1 MIYEI
6 AQLPVDKQHT
16 ETFRQAFDE
25 VVPLL
30 RRAEGYQ
37 GHLLAQGVET
47 PDLFHLIVRWR
58 SLEDHTPG
66 FEASEDHQT
75 FMTGLEQYFS
85 EEPQVYHIE
94 GEALAAS
101 DHGDL
106 SNNAARIPKG
116 LWP

>member
-37 GHLLAQGVET
+37 GHLLAQGIET
-47 PDLFHLIVRWR
+47 PDLFHLIVQWR

-75 FMTGLEQYFS
+75 FPNSKLHC
-85 EEPQVYHIE
+85 HI
-94 GEALAAS
+94 S
-101 DHGDL
+101 WQRT
-106 SNNAARIPKG
+106 SKG
-116 LWP
+116 RR